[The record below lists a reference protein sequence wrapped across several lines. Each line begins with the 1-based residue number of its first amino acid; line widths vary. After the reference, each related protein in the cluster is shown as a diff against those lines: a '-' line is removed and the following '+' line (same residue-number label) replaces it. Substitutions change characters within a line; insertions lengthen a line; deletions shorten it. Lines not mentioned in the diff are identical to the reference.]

1 MSYPS
6 PYARRRTG
14 GSNCLNN
21 CLLFLILLVV
31 GSILVGAVYF
41 FAPFPTRLFI
51 LGIDYSK
58 PSNWVARSDTIIL
71 ATFRPLDPYVG
82 LYSIPRD
89 LWVNIPGVGENRI
102 NTAHFYAE
110 AEAPGSG
117 PTAVAD
123 ALAANFEIK
132 IHYYLRFRFQ
142 SVEDIVDAMGGL
154 DIVLEE
160 ARAGYAPGA
169 YHLTGK
175 KALAFARQR
184 LGSDDFFRMENGQFI
199 IKSALRQ
206 LMQPA
211 EWVRLPQVLKTALAS
226 VDTNLPF
233 WLWPRL
239 GLTLLRVGADK
250 IDSHTI
256 TRKMVTPFT
265 TSGGANVLLP
275 DWSLILPEIRAF
287 FRE

>member
-1 MSYPS
+1 MSNSS

-14 GSNCLNN
+14 GSNCLSN
-21 CLLFLILLVV
+21 CLLFLILVVV
-31 GSILVGAVYF
+31 GSLLVGAVYF

-58 PSNWVARSDTIIL
+58 SSNWVARSDTIIL
-71 ATFRPLDPYVG
+71 TTFRPLDPYVG
-82 LYSIPRD
+82 LFSIPRD
-89 LWVNIPGVGENRI
+89 LWVNIPDVGENRI

-110 AEAPGSG
+110 AEEAGSG
-117 PTAVAD
+117 PAAVAT
-123 ALAANFEIK
+123 ALEANFGIK

-154 DIVLEE
+154 DIVLED
-160 ARAGYAPGA
+160 ARAGYAPGT

-175 KALAFARQR
+175 KALAFARHR
-184 LGSDDFFRMENGQFI
+184 LGSDDFNRMENGQFI

-211 EWVRLPQVLKTALAS
+211 HWSHLPLVMKTSLAS

-239 GLTLLRVGADK
+239 GFTVLRVGPDQ
-250 IDSHTI
+250 IDTHTI
-256 TRKMVTPFT
+256 TRQMVTPFT
-265 TSGGANVLLP
+265 TSAGANVLLP
-275 DWSLILPEIRAF
+275 DWALILPEIQAF